1 MIRIGVVGLGKMGLS
16 HLSMIR
22 AHPEVS
28 VDAVVDSA
36 AYILGVLSKYTGL
49 KVFTGYEEM
58 LDTVELDAVLIAT
71 PTRFHASMVRAA
83 IERGLHVFCEKPL
96 CLTAAES
103 SELAELA
110 AARGLVTQV
119 GYHNRFVGAFREV
132 KRLLELGAI
141 GRVTHIQ
148 AESYGPVVLKSKG
161 STWRSKR
168 TEGGG
173 CLYDYAAHPLDL
185 ATWFAGKP
193 LGVGGTILG
202 SVFSENTEDE
212 VFSTLYFEGGVSGQL
227 SVNWSDESYRKMTT
241 RMTVTGTAG
250 KIVADRQEVQAYLRS
265 TAPSIDGYEQGWNVK
280 YTTELTDPV
289 WFYLRGEEY
298 SAQLDHFVRRT
309 MNPALDATNDF
320 ASAAA
325 TDRVIELLTIDAA
338 AGPATTD
345 VGSAVTAPEPARRRS
360 LLGRRA

>member
-22 AHPEVS
+22 AHPDVS

-36 AYILGVLSKYTGL
+36 AYILGVLSKYTGVR
-49 KVFTGYEEM
+49 VFTDYQEM

-83 IERGLHVFCEKPL
+83 LERDLHVFCEKPL

-103 SELAELA
+103 AELA
-110 AARGLVTQV
+110 DLASARGLVTQV
-119 GYHNRFVGAFREV
+119 GYHNRFVGAFSEV
-132 KRLLELGAI
+132 KRLLDLGAI
-141 GRVTHIQ
+141 GRVTHIL
-148 AESYGPVVLKSKG
+148 AESYGPVVLKAKG

-185 ATWFAGKP
+185 ATWFAGEP
-193 LGVGGTILG
+193 VGVGGTVLG
-202 SVFSENTEDE
+202 SIFSENTEDE
-212 VFSTLYFEGGVSGQL
+212 VFSTLYFANGVSGQL

-241 RMTVTGTAG
+241 RMTVMGTAG
-250 KIVADRQEVQAYLRS
+250 KIVADRQEVQVYLRK
-265 TAPSIDGYEQGWNVK
+265 TAPAIEGYEAGWNVK

-298 SAQLDHFVRRT
+298 SAQLDHFVRRVAD
-309 MNPALDATNDF
+309 PGLDATNDF
-320 ASAAA
+320 TSAAA

-338 AGPATTD
+338 AGPATLST
-345 VGSAVTAPEPARRRS
+345 VGVPPVREPARRRS
-360 LLGRRA
+360 LLGRRS